1 LKIYADY
8 QVQEGLTKEEA
19 ISFLEEIKD
28 RPLIRTLIDTY
39 LVSRAHLIFL
49 PPREEKPEP
58 ARKPPPPDLEVI
70 KARHPKLAEGLVPV
84 TLPYNLDE
92 LRAYL
97 QTAAP
102 DAGGSQKIE
111 RQPTNYLF
119 NPTQEKLIEV
129 GEHGLLLLKPCTGKY
144 SLGDILAT
152 LGEQN
157 RPAALDFYQQ
167 LAAAGFLHWEQ
178 H

>member
-1 LKIYADY
+1 M
-8 QVQEGLTKEEA
+8 
-19 ISFLEEIKD
+19 
-28 RPLIRTLIDTY
+28 
-39 LVSRAHLIFL
+39 
-49 PPREEKPEP
+49 
-58 ARKPPPPDLEVI
+58 
-70 KARHPKLAEGLVPV
+70 AEGLVPI

-97 QTAAP
+97 QAPAP
-102 DAGGSQKIE
+102 DAGGKQKIK

-119 NPTQEKLIEV
+119 NPAPEKLIEV

-144 SLGDILAT
+144 SLGDILAA

-157 RPAALDFYQQ
+157 RGPALDFYLQ